1 VAVYTSGPLVAG
13 LLALNNWSFAG
24 DGGRK
29 VNSKLIQRFIN
40 YNLGNGWYLA
50 SSPIISSDWT
60 AHEGRG

>member
-1 VAVYTSGPLVAG
+1 MAG

-29 VNSKLIQRFIN
+29 VNSKLIQAFIN
-40 YNLGNGWYLA
+40 HNFANGWYLA
-50 SSPIISSDWT
+50 SSPIISSDRT